1 MTIRFEDLART
12 AAKANEAAQQGEI
25 DLQMWGSDGIAVAA
39 VLFGWLTE
47 HASEADKVQIAARV
61 AAELGL

>member
-1 MTIRFEDLART
+1 MTRFEDLART

-25 DLQMWGSDGIAVAA
+25 DLQMGSDGIAVAA

-61 AAELGL
+61 VAELGL